1 MNTDRVPLV
10 ELTFRNMDPS
20 PAVEERVRT
29 QIDKLGQFHDHIM
42 ACRVAIESSHRHHH
56 KGNLYHVR
64 IDLTIPDHELVVSRE
79 PSGHHAHEDVY
90 VAIRDAFDAMRR
102 QLQDAVRKQR
112 GKVKH
117 HETPPHGRIREIAP
131 AADYGVIETPDGR
144 EIRFSGK
151 SVVDYDF
158 ARLEVGDSVWFT
170 EVESEDGPAA
180 STVHVE
186 GKHHIVG

>member
-1 MNTDRVPLV
+1 MNSQPVPLV
-10 ELTFRNMDPS
+10 ELAFRNMDAS
-20 PAVEERVRT
+20 PAVEDRVRT
-29 QIDKLGQFHDHIM
+29 QIAKLGQFHDHVM
-42 ACRVAIESSHRHHH
+42 ACRVVVECHHRHHH
-56 KGNLYHVR
+56 KGNLFHVR
-64 IDLTIPDHELVVSRE
+64 IDLTIPDHELVVNRE
-79 PSGHHAHEDVY
+79 PKEHQAHEDVY

-102 QLQDAVRKQR
+102 QLQDTVRIRR

-144 EIRFSGK
+144 EIRFSSK

-158 ARLEVGDSVWFT
+158 ARLEVGDPVWFT
-170 EVESEDGPAA
+170 EVESDEGPAA

>member
-1 MNTDRVPLV
+1 MNSDRVPLV

-20 PAVEERVRT
+20 PAVEDRVRA
-29 QIDKLGQFHDHIM
+29 QIEKLGQFHDHIL

-64 IDLTIPDHELVVSRE
+64 IDLTIPDHELVVSRD
-79 PSGHHAHEDVY
+79 PAGHHAHEDVY

-117 HETPPHGRIREIAP
+117 HEAPPHGRIREIAP
-131 AADYGVIETPDGR
+131 EADYGVIETPDGR

-170 EVESEDGPAA
+170 EVESDDGPAA